1 MFSATVPHLFLV
13 AGPYQSAC
21 GANLADQ
28 LTSSN
33 RKRSPGAREKRTPAV
48 GWDGL
53 RNRQVRGYGGG
64 PDSVFDVTVAG
75 IGRDL
80 TSRAARLRQR

>member
-33 RKRSPGAREKRTPAV
+33 RKRSPGARDKQAPV
-48 GWDGL
+48 G
-53 RNRQVRGYGGG
+53 
-64 PDSVFDVTVAG
+64 
-75 IGRDL
+75 GRDGEEHPEG
-80 TSRAARLRQR
+80 